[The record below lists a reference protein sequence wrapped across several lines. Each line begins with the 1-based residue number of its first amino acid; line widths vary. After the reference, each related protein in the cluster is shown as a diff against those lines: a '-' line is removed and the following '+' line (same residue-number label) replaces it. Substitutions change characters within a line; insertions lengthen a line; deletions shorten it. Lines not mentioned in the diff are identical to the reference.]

1 MLLSSS
7 KGVWTATQPY
17 VWLTSATSRSR
28 MHARAKAREA
38 SWQQRQS
45 TRLRPCARSAI
56 ARGRIGGEQ
65 ASARTRA
72 DAVGGRKSAAAV
84 HLLCCSDFTAAKSAA
99 RRRIEPT
106 ASSRTKLESWSS
118 CSLPSTSCTGSTAK
132 LPKARRFLGTPR
144 RRQSPSVTCLRHFA
158 VHRGVRDFLLQA
170 QALVTCEKE

>member
-1 MLLSSS
+1 MRALELDRFLGSNVKAHGSAHAPAARKREDASGGS
-7 KGVWTATQPY
+7 KHP
-17 VWLTSATSRSR
+17 
-28 MHARAKAREA
+28 
-38 SWQQRQS
+38 
-45 TRLRPCARSAI
+45 RSA
-56 ARGRIGGEQ
+56 
-65 ASARTRA
+65 RA
-72 DAVGGRKSAAAV
+72 DAVGGRKTATAV

-99 RRRIEPT
+99 RRRSAPT

-158 VHRGVRDFLLQA
+158 VHRGARDFLLQA

>member
-1 MLLSSS
+1 
-7 KGVWTATQPY
+7 
-17 VWLTSATSRSR
+17 
-28 MHARAKAREA
+28 MHARAGTRQV

-45 TRLRPCARSAI
+45 TRLRPCARSAK

-65 ASARTRA
+65 ASARTRADAVGGRKTRSTRA

-144 RRQSPSVTCLRHFA
+144 RRQSLSATCLRHLA
-158 VHRGVRDFLLQA
+158 VHRGARDFLLQA